1 MHTMVGR
8 AIYVGVQTALG
19 VEKLFYQLNLE
30 GKALAQLHTPSCYRK
45 CESISIIWI
54 DWETFLH
61 KVEFSKLGLLWGSEG

>member
-45 CESISIIWI
+45 CENISII
-54 DWETFLH
+54 
-61 KVEFSKLGLLWGSEG
+61 